1 MIHLT
6 LPYPPTWNHLY
17 GQRGT
22 RKYMK
27 KAGVE
32 YKKAV
37 AELVN
42 KMNVET
48 IAGRVSVF
56 VAAYMP
62 DKRRRDIMNLEKI
75 VSDSLTDAGVWDD
88 DSQIDDFRIVRCEI
102 VKGGKVE
109 VVITEIKDSDAIQRS

>member
-42 KMNVET
+42 EMNVET

-75 VSDSLTDAGVWDD
+75 VSDSLTDAGVLDD
-88 DSQIDDFRIVRCEI
+88 DSQIDELYIRRNAVTAGGSITIQINEI
-102 VKGGKVE
+102 
-109 VVITEIKDSDAIQRS
+109 